1 MVMEFVLMAA
11 GLLGIPNY
19 PKEGT
24 VKKYLLAATIAA
36 GLIAPVAAATTLF
49 NSEQEAQ
56 HHCPKDTVVWL
67 NLKTGIYH
75 WKGQV
80 WYGNTNSGAFVCQKE
95 ADANGARA
103 THGQ

>member
-1 MVMEFVLMAA
+1 MSSSRRGQPKQQE
-11 GLLGIPNY
+11 GY
-19 PKEGT
+19 PLKR
-24 VKKYLLAATIAA
+24 LCLAIAIAA

-49 NSEQEAQ
+49 NSEQEAE
-56 HHCPKDTVVWL
+56 HHCPKDIVVCL

-75 WKGQV
+75 WKGQI
-80 WYGNTNSGAFVCQKE
+80 WYGRTNSGAYVCQKE

>member
-1 MVMEFVLMAA
+1 MSCVAV
-11 GLLGIPNY
+11 
-19 PKEGT
+19 
-24 VKKYLLAATIAA
+24 VA

-49 NSEQEAQ
+49 NSEQEAE

-75 WKGQV
+75 WKGQI
-80 WYGNTNSGAFVCQKE
+80 WYARTNSGAYVCQKE

>member
-1 MVMEFVLMAA
+1 MKRLC
-11 GLLGIPNY
+11 
-19 PKEGT
+19 
-24 VKKYLLAATIAA
+24 LAIAIAA

-75 WKGQV
+75 WKGQI
-80 WYGNTNSGAFVCQKE
+80 
-95 ADANGARA
+95 
-103 THGQ
+103 